1 MKPKLL
7 SSSKLVAITAIGGC
21 LEFFDFT
28 IFALFSTY
36 ISQAFFPFDTQLTGL
51 INTFAVFAVGYFAR
65 PLGGLWISHVGDRQG
80 RKKSLLMSIHLM
92 ALATF
97 LIAILPTYQ
106 HIGLLAPILLIL
118 LRLLQGSALGGEMPG
133 MVTYLSE
140 HFHMGNPVRALGFV
154 FGLVT
159 CGNMFASGLGFVLSS
174 VFSSHFMASWGWRIP
189 FLIGSLLGCIGAI
202 VRTRTKETQIFER
215 LEYEQAIHRIP
226 FLVLIKSHSSLIL
239 MGAGLTALTSTTI
252 FLFLYL
258 PTLVHT
264 IFHEPIQTAYLFS
277 TLNFTF
283 LGLSTVFFG
292 LLSKKQKLVKM
303 TYLGI
308 ILATLTAL
316 IAMLMHAVT
325 FYAFACFSLL
335 VAIFS
340 GLVNSH
346 YTVII
351 SHLFPAS
358 IRYSGIAMSY
368 NIGLAVFGAVMPFL
382 FLTAYKTFHAPLAPF
397 FFLFL
402 AGLLTFYCAWR
413 ASKYSLL
420 TIGLLASRK
429 SNCDNL

>member
-1 MKPKLL
+1 MKIKLL
-7 SSSKLVAITAIGGC
+7 SSSKLITITAIGGC

-36 ISQAFFPFDTQLTGL
+36 ISQAFFPFNSQLTGL

-65 PLGGLWISHVGDRQG
+65 PLGGLWISHVGDREG

-92 ALATF
+92 ALSTF

-106 HIGLLAPILLIL
+106 QIGFFAPILLVL

-133 MVTYLSE
+133 MVTYLTE
-140 HFHMGNPVRALGFV
+140 HFHMANPVRALGIV

-159 CGNMFASGLGFVLSS
+159 LGNMFASGLGFILTSL
-174 VFSSHFMASWGWRIP
+174 FSLHFMTTWGWRIP
-189 FLIGSLLGCIGAI
+189 FFIGSLLGLVGAI
-202 VRTRTKETQIFER
+202 IRTYTKETQIFEK

-239 MGAGLTALTSTTI
+239 IGAGLTALTSTTV

-258 PTLVHT
+258 PTLIHT
-264 IFHEPIQTAYLFS
+264 IFHESIQTAYLFS
-277 TLNFTF
+277 TLNFIF
-283 LGLSTVFFG
+283 LAFSTVFFG
-292 LLSKKQKLVKM
+292 VVSKKQKLIQM
-303 TYLGI
+303 TFLGV
-308 ILATLTAL
+308 ILTTLTAFT
-316 IAMLMHAVT
+316 AMLIHAVT
-325 FYAFACFSLL
+325 FHTFICFSLL
-335 VAIFS
+335 IAIFA

-351 SHLFPAS
+351 SHLFPPS
-358 IRYSGIAMSY
+358 IRYSGIATSY
-368 NIGLAVFGAVMPFL
+368 NIGLALFGAVMPFL

-413 ASKYSLL
+413 ASKLRRTKDLSYF
-420 TIGLLASRK
+420 T
-429 SNCDNL
+429 